1 MQLQAVQAN
10 QAACWRQHLRRF
22 KRDYRRDRC
31 EGLKLAR
38 DPSDGVER
46 RSELAEI
53 WKQHNPYTSPL
64 QTKALP
70 SESTRRRREQAWYE
84 SERPAVWGLP
94 KCQGKLA
101 LGHTR
106 SCAYD
111 STPLIITRRKPYR
124 SDLNPLLRKETPRA
138 AHKGVHRAHLSQRH
152 CKPAK
157 RRADVADAL

>member
-38 DPSDGVER
+38 DPSDDVER
-46 RSELAEI
+46 RFLSWLK

-64 QTKALP
+64 QTRVASRARLVGG
-70 SESTRRRREQAWYE
+70 
-84 SERPAVWGLP
+84 PACLVRVRAGRGLP
-94 KCQGKLA
+94 RCQGKLA

-111 STPLIITRRKPYR
+111 STPLIITRRKVSH
-124 SDLNPLLRKETPRA
+124 SDINPLLRKETPRA
-138 AHKGVHRAHLSQRH
+138 AQ
-152 CKPAK
+152 
-157 RRADVADAL
+157 

>member
-64 QTKALP
+64 QTKSWPA
-70 SESTRRRREQAWYE
+70 ESTRRRREQAWYE

-111 STPLIITRRKPYR
+111 STPLIITRRKVSD
-124 SDLNPLLRKETPRA
+124 SDLNPLLRKATPRA
-138 AHKGVHRAHLSQRH
+138 AHRGHTESSPL
-152 CKPAK
+152 PE
-157 RRADVADAL
+157 ALQAAQ